1 MLVVMVLVGMAILF
15 VCGMVM
21 FSGVLHAI
29 GSVVIALFKY
39 VVAPVALLI
48 LALAVIKYGF

>member
-1 MLVVMVLVGMAILF
+1 MLLVMILIGMALLF

-29 GSVVIALFKY
+29 GSIVIALFKY